1 MPYSIK
7 YNNKRSLIKRLK
19 KKLYFQFL
27 KLFSNE
33 IYEYGHK
40 DSMFQSIRTM
50 KLRGFSPKTIIDV
63 GAYTGGWTSR
73 VIKYFP
79 EAKFIMCE
87 AQPSKK
93 PYLEKIKQQFSS
105 QVEYHIGLLGA
116 NKKDSMP
123 YYLMET
129 GSSVFEENTDYD
141 RETVQLPM
149 LTLDT
154 LVDVS
159 SLEAPFL
166 LKLDVQGYE
175 IEVLKGANTLLA
187 KADIVL
193 LEVSILEYN
202 KGAPL
207 IAEVIGF
214 MDAHG
219 FSMFDITELKRTSG
233 NHALFQADAF
243 FCKHEH
249 PFINTKIFDIK

>member
-1 MPYSIK
+1 
-7 YNNKRSLIKRLK
+7 
-19 KKLYFQFL
+19 
-27 KLFSNE
+27 
-33 IYEYGHK
+33 
-40 DSMFQSIRTM
+40 
-50 KLRGFSPKTIIDV
+50 
-63 GAYTGGWTSR
+63 
-73 VIKYFP
+73 
-79 EAKFIMCE
+79 MCE

-116 NKKDSMP
+116 NKKDSMS

>member
-1 MPYSIK
+1 MK
-7 YNNKRSLIKRLK
+7 YKNKRSLFKRLK
-19 KKLYFQFL
+19 KHLYFQFL
-27 KLFSNE
+27 KIFSNE
-33 IYEYGHK
+33 IYVYGHK
-40 DSMFQSIRTM
+40 DSMFQSIKTM
-50 KLRGFSPKTIIDV
+50 KRRGFTPKTIIDV
-63 GAYTGGWTSR
+63 GAYTGGWTTS

-87 AQPSKK
+87 AQPTKK
-93 PYLEKIKQQFSS
+93 PFLEKIKQKFPS
-105 QVEYHIGLLGA
+105 QVEYHMGLLGA
-116 NKKDSMP
+116 KEKDNMP

-129 GSSVFEENTDYD
+129 GSSVFEENSGYD
-141 RETVQLPM
+141 REKVQLPM
-149 LTLDT
+149 RTLDT
-154 LVDVS
+154 LIDVN

-175 IEVLKGANTLLA
+175 IEVLKGARTLLA
-187 KADIVL
+187 KADIIL

-207 IAEVIGF
+207 IAEVIDF
-214 MDAHG
+214 MNTHG

-249 PFINTKIFDIK
+249 SFINTKTFDIK